1 MVEYTISA
9 NHQST
14 LTISHSGKRR
24 GRPSL
29 VKDGR
34 PIAPEDLSA
43 DTILL
48 DIKQWVNTDGHAPQG
63 TQRLEE
69 EVRDWIL
76 EVVRMPY
83 ASLDSNLEAS
93 PTVKAGLRPWFHAFN
108 PRAIVRSLKQ
118 NVVHDSKIIKS
129 RSSRL
134 LSLVKDAA
142 PSPKPLDLDI
152 AAKLTDVVVSL
163 SSEVLASLCK
173 SDKRSGIILRV
184 YSMVRAMTR
193 QTLGDGT
200 IQDSELGIGK
210 ENGDSEHC
218 EVCGA
223 VIDFESLISARC
235 ANGHQFIRCALTF
248 LAIQAPGIS
257 KFCGLCGIQYLNDS
271 ILQEDVEI
279 APASLSQPSNG
290 IDEDGQTLK
299 DALNAEDGGVEQ
311 IVTEGKQGAN
321 KIATLARIL
330 FATCDVCVYCGG
342 KYVG

>member
-14 LTISHSGKRR
+14 LTISRSDKRR

-29 VKDGR
+29 VKRGR
-34 PIAPEDLSA
+34 PLAPDDLSA
-43 DTILL
+43 DAILL
-48 DIKQWVNTDGHAPQG
+48 DIKQWMNTDGHAPQG

-76 EVVRMPY
+76 EVMRMPY
-83 ASLDSNLEAS
+83 ASPDSNLEAS
-93 PTVKAGLRPWFHAFN
+93 PTGKAGLRPRFHASDPN
-108 PRAIVRSLKQ
+108 AIVRHLKQ
-118 NVVHDSKIIKS
+118 NVVHDPEIISS
-129 RSSRL
+129 RYSRL

-152 AAKLTDVVVSL
+152 AAKLTDVVTGL

-184 YSMVRAMTR
+184 YSMIRATTR
-193 QTLGDGT
+193 QTIDGET
-200 IQDSELGIGK
+200 IQDSELDVEK
-210 ENGDSEHC
+210 EDGDPEH
-218 EVCGA
+218 
-223 VIDFESLISARC
+223 F
-235 ANGHQFIRCALTF
+235 RCALTF
-248 LAIQAPGIS
+248 LAIQAPGVS

-271 ILQEDVEI
+271 ILQENVEI
-279 APASLSQPSNG
+279 TPATLPQPSNG
-290 IDEDGQTLK
+290 VDKDDQTLK
-299 DALNAEDGGVEQ
+299 DALNAEGSGVERT
-311 IVTEGKQGAN
+311 VSEGKQGAN

>member
-118 NVVHDSKIIKS
+118 NVVHDPKIIKS

-163 SSEVLASLCK
+163 SSEVLASL
-173 SDKRSGIILRV
+173 
-184 YSMVRAMTR
+184 
-193 QTLGDGT
+193 
-200 IQDSELGIGK
+200 
-210 ENGDSEHC
+210 
-218 EVCGA
+218 
-223 VIDFESLISARC
+223 F
-235 ANGHQFIRCALTF
+235 RCALTF